1 MTENLAFFFMYRPP
15 KSHAQTSLFCS
26 LEEQLNH
33 KHPLYVLANK
43 IDWNKFE
50 TEFSKLFDEKMGA
63 PNKPIRLMT
72 GLIILKHI

>member
-1 MTENLAFFFMYRPP
+1 MYRPP

-33 KHPLYVLANK
+33 KHSLYVLANK

-50 TEFSKLFDEKMGA
+50 TEQCKACSSDVQLQEGHEAFFCSVGMAILFLPSVER
-63 PNKPIRLMT
+63 NE
-72 GLIILKHI
+72 